1 LNRSEAERYGVCECE
16 PRGQQTRDRRQGI
29 NAINIAAR
37 LEQGAKEIGET
48 CIFSAEVANALPQDT
63 TGFEPRGEVDVRGIS
78 ELVAICRYALEG

>member
-1 LNRSEAERYGVCECE
+1 MRVSREVSKRAISVYG
-16 PRGQQTRDRRQGI
+16 D
-29 NAINIAAR
+29 AINIAAH
-37 LEQGAKEIGET
+37 LEQGAKEFGET